1 MGKLKKKYFDMVGYL
16 FIMNNCID
24 LCSSGIPD
32 TDNSPCPSRLLHYE
46 NTKIFEWFF
55 LVNLKISLTI

>member
-1 MGKLKKKYFDMVGYL
+1 MVGYL